1 MLKCKKQYLELGTR
15 QESYADST
23 DIGVLPSL
31 ATCSCSYSCSW
42 TDRPRPSEK
51 REAQR
56 TKHAL
61 SSLAVITVCERGRSR
76 ATAGRNGSIDER
88 DVLHAHPQRD
98 VMHASGVPVDERD

>member
-1 MLKCKKQYLELGTR
+1 MQKAVPRARYQVRRSPTQTVQTFQYCLVLLAVLILARGP
-15 QESYADST
+15 T
-23 DIGVLPSL
+23 D
-31 ATCSCSYSCSW
+31 
-42 TDRPRPSEK
+42 RPSEK